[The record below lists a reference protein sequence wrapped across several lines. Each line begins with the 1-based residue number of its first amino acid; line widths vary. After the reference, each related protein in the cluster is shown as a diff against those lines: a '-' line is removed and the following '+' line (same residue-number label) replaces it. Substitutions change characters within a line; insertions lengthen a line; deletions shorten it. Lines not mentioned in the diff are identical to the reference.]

1 MFFIGLALAALP
13 AAPSCHP
20 IAGWQD
26 MLAKRKPHFIVIG
39 EIHGNAES
47 PTIFADA
54 VCLTAEVTP
63 VIVALELPASEQDA
77 IDRFLAS
84 DGGTDARSQFLQSP
98 MWNSPFK
105 DGRSSVAMV
114 ELFERLRILHIAG
127 RVAGVVAITPELR
140 EAPASTEAYE
150 AMMALEISRASRNG
164 FTTLVLTGNVHASR
178 TPVVWGEQYLPMA
191 GHLPRPL
198 TVTFDIT
205 GNGGE
210 TWACSGSPIICG
222 PMDNGHISDRFAR
235 GVELSADEGEMFSG
249 VLYLGQPT
257 TISPPAVAAD

>member
-1 MFFIGLALAALP
+1 MFSIGLALAASS
-13 AAPSCHP
+13 AALACNP

-26 MLAKRKPHFIVIG
+26 MLAERKPHFVVIG
-39 EIHGNAES
+39 EMHGNAES
-47 PTIFADA
+47 PAIFADA

-63 VIVALELPASEQDA
+63 VIVALELPPSEQDA
-77 IDRFLAS
+77 IDRYLAS
-84 DGGTDARSQFLQSP
+84 DGGADARLQFLQSP

-114 ELFERLRILHIAG
+114 ELIERLRTLHIAG
-127 RVAGVVAITPELR
+127 RVARVVAFSPELR

-150 AMMALEISRASRNG
+150 ALMALEISRASRNG
-164 FTTLVLTGNVHASR
+164 YITLVLTGNVHASR
-178 TPVVWGEQYLPMA
+178 TPVIWGEQYLPMA

-210 TWACSGSPIICG
+210 TWACSGDPIICG
-222 PMDNGHISDRFAR
+222 PMDNGRISDTFAR
-235 GVELSADEGEMFSG
+235 GVEMFAGEGERFSG
-249 VLYLGQPT
+249 ALYLGQPT
-257 TISPPAVAAD
+257 TSSPPAVAVD